1 MQDFIS
7 PMQLDLVP
15 LAIGLWIQMNE
26 EIKKCYLLGGVNPL
40 TPQGKQGL
48 LGNTRRV

>member
-15 LAIGLWIQMNE
+15 LAIGLWSQMKK
-26 EIKKCYLLGGVNPL
+26 EITHAISLGV
-40 TPQGKQGL
+40 
-48 LGNTRRV
+48 